1 MQQCLEKLMQAH
13 DIDQNVPIKG
23 HILIASDIEEE
34 LQNLQEKLSIFRVVT
49 FLEDKFKIEHA
60 KLVTAEAYISETDTK
75 YIIIAA
81 KEFTDVAQNSL
92 LKLLEEPPRNIEFI
106 IISPTK
112 SNLLVT
118 VRSRLPIFQSDTFS
132 NVKRL
137 DINLAKIDYK
147 EVFEFLKSN
156 ARISKNEAKSLVEA
170 LFYRATVVEK
180 LILNENQLEIFDKA
194 YRLLDLNARAQSV
207 LAMLVMSF
215 ARER

>member
-1 MQQCLEKLMQAH
+1 MQAH